1 MRVQPFYLYF
11 KHWFVRRNQSGWRYS
26 SLKGVQ
32 RISTCAL
39 FGARSLSATSA
50 TGITQR
56 RAMGFFSPTKSP
68 KAASSKPAAAGK
80 PLHLLQYDERTKKFE
95 LGAEALDA
103 LRKIRGDVG
112 VLAVCGRARQGKSYI
127 LNQLCSA
134 GNESGFKVGPT
145 VRPCTKGLWIWSAP
159 IERIDPVTGKRFHV
173 ILLDT
178 EGIDAYDQTGQ
189 YSTQIFSMA
198 VLLSSL
204 FCYNQMGGIDEA
216 ALDRLSL
223 VTEMTKHIRVRSEGN
238 ARSDAHKGK
247 GTNVRELGTFSPSF
261 VWLLRDFYLDLD
273 DPEHGGYV
281 TAADYLE
288 SALRNV
294 STANGNKGAE
304 AKNAIRESIRGLFPE
319 RECFPL
325 VRPVNDEKQLRQLD
339 TVPRSELRP
348 EFRAGLDSLLDLLFE
363 RCRPKSVGADVLN
376 GPALAAMATQYVA
389 AINDGAVPAIA
400 TAWQSVAESECAA
413 AVEEGEAD
421 YVEQFYEAAD
431 DTPMDEAKLSVCHA
445 QAIEHARSVFD
456 ARAVGNPETRAAA
469 YIKLER
475 ALQGRYREYRE
486 RRVAAASARCS
497 ELLAAASTRVMG
509 AANAPDASIDSVLA
523 RIDSE
528 VETYLAEADG
538 PSAHERLGGFL
549 RDAAKF
555 AVGALATK
563 ALSASRSECAMERQ
577 KAESATASARE
588 LEQRVIE
595 LDARVREMDAR
606 ARSAETRAS
615 SEADARR
622 VAEKAAADADAAR
635 REEASHAREDAAKAA
650 LALQNAHNE
659 FKMTE
664 VGATQREGSLRE
676 AFEAERARAE
686 AAANDARRAEREL
699 AAARADST
707 ALRAAR
713 DSSASQLEKEL
724 TSLRARLGEAER
736 AREGAES
743 AARDARAKASAADS
757 DARAHAAAKTATAE
771 TARRDAERRAAEAEK
786 RAAYATTRLEE
797 LRKSGELISPARK
810 SHGSSDD
817 LMNAWRAEAEAKSG
831 GIPAAPGPET
841 TETGKPTPL
850 SPSKRRREK
859 SPTPIEEEP
868 EFVDA
873 VEAPAEGAGEPEPE
887 GDLREEAAAMTVAQ
901 LKHKLQT
908 MGLAHLYA
916 GKRGVK
922 KADLVNMYVDGE
934 EGGN

>member
-1 MRVQPFYLYF
+1 
-11 KHWFVRRNQSGWRYS
+11 
-26 SLKGVQ
+26 
-32 RISTCAL
+32 
-39 FGARSLSATSA
+39 
-50 TGITQR
+50 
-56 RAMGFFSPTKSP
+56 
-68 KAASSKPAAAGK
+68 
-80 PLHLLQYDERTKKFE
+80 
-95 LGAEALDA
+95 
-103 LRKIRGDVG
+103 
-112 VLAVCGRARQGKSYI
+112 
-127 LNQLCSA
+127 
-134 GNESGFKVGPT
+134 
-145 VRPCTKGLWIWSAP
+145 
-159 IERIDPVTGKRFHV
+159 
-173 ILLDT
+173 
-178 EGIDAYDQTGQ
+178 
-189 YSTQIFSMA
+189 
-198 VLLSSL
+198 
-204 FCYNQMGGIDEA
+204 
-216 ALDRLSL
+216 
-223 VTEMTKHIRVRSEGN
+223 
-238 ARSDAHKGK
+238 
-247 GTNVRELGTFSPSF
+247 
-261 VWLLRDFYLDLD
+261 
-273 DPEHGGYV
+273 
-281 TAADYLE
+281 
-288 SALRNV
+288 
-294 STANGNKGAE
+294 
-304 AKNAIRESIRGLFPE
+304 
-319 RECFPL
+319 
-325 VRPVNDEKQLRQLD
+325 
-339 TVPRSELRP
+339 
-348 EFRAGLDSLLDLLFE
+348 LDSLLDLLFE

-528 VETYLAEADG
+528 VEAYLAEADG

-622 VAEKAAADADAAR
+622 IAEKAAADADAAR
-635 REEASHAREDAAKAA
+635 REEASNAREDAAKAA
-650 LALQNAHNE
+650 LALQNAYNE

-686 AAANDARRAEREL
+686 AAADDARRAEREL